1 MLQKTDLILLLTTI
15 QEEHPEIDV
24 RDYVDMTI
32 KTPGINLE
40 ALKFIND
47 IRPLEVRAFYE
58 KLRKSYN
65 EKRSNLYINI
75 MKSDETELKDT
86 MVILTS
92 LLNQIMIFAEKTED
106 RQLFLKHSRA
116 DELCKVIL
124 IYLSQYDIQPAVKL
138 LQLIKAD
145 LKTLQEINK

>member
-15 QEEHPEIDV
+15 QEEHPELDV

-32 KTPGINLE
+32 RTPGINLE
-40 ALKFIND
+40 ALKFINE
-47 IRPLEVRAFYE
+47 IRPLEVRNFYE

-65 EKRSNLYINI
+65 DKRSNLYINI
-75 MKSDETELKDT
+75 MKSDETELKNT
-86 MVILTS
+86 MVVLTS
-92 LLNQIMIFAEKTED
+92 LLNQIMIFAEKVED
-106 RQLFLKHSRA
+106 KQLFLRHSRA

-124 IYLSQYDIQPAVKL
+124 VYLTKYDIQPAVKL

-145 LKTLQEINK
+145 LKTLQEITK